1 MSIKSKILLPFFA
14 TIVISLVAVAG
25 IGGAAALNA
34 QSSRAVTDKA
44 LSAIEHALEMQQAV
58 GSANQLVRQVT
69 DMTQF
74 VTHDAIEARFSE
86 AGKVIEDSIAAL
98 ASVAMTPQMQDA
110 VTTLEQ
116 AHADW
121 KAQAAIVL
129 GLVASSDVPTMELIS
144 RRSTAL
150 SNAVSTI
157 IVDAQADAEMLTAQS
172 SAALTTTLLISGIAA
187 AVVLIAMC
195 IIGARIVGRAG
206 SDLKGLADVMGEL
219 SSGRLDVALPA
230 TARKDE
236 LGAMASAIAVFQTAL
251 RERGRLEGEQQ
262 LETGLRT
269 QRAEALADFQSRLAA
284 VIDKAVGGDFS
295 GRIETAAVAT
305 EFREFAERVNGLLA
319 TVDGGLS
326 ETGTVLAALAN
337 TNLTRRIEGTYAGAF
352 GQLKTDTNAV
362 ADRLSEIISRL
373 QLTSRSLKTATGEI
387 LSGANDLSAR
397 TAQQAATIQDT
408 TATVDKLAATVA
420 ENSRRVDQARA
431 VSNTAMRTG
440 EQGGQV
446 MENATVAMERISTSS
461 GKISNIIGLIDDIAF
476 QTNLLALNASVEAAR
491 AGEAGK
497 GFAVVAI
504 EVRRLA
510 QSAAN
515 ASAEVKALIDQ
526 SVHEV
531 GAGSRLVADASSKLA
546 ELLSAVRS
554 SNELMDGIATESRD
568 QASSIV
574 NVAGAI
580 RRLDEMTQHNAAL
593 VEETNAAIEQTSN
606 EAAELDEVVD
616 VFTVEGGGTE
626 EHAPVLQ
633 PSRGVRGL
641 QDRVKSAAKAYL
653 SRGNAAVAVDWQ
665 EG

>member
-14 TIVISLVAVAG
+14 AIVVSLVAVAG

-34 QSSRAVTDKA
+34 QSSRVVTDKA
-44 LSAIEHALEMQQAV
+44 LSAIESALEMQGAV
-58 GSANQLVRQVT
+58 ESANQLVRQVT

-74 VTHDAIEARFSE
+74 VTRDAIAARFAE
-86 AGKVIEDSIAAL
+86 AGKVMEDSIASL
-98 ASVAMTPQMQDA
+98 ASVAMTVQMQEA
-110 VTTLEQ
+110 VAALQQ
-116 AHADW
+116 AHSDW
-121 KAQAAIVL
+121 AEQAAIVL
-129 GLVASSDVPTMELIS
+129 GLAASSDIPTMELIG
-144 RRSTAL
+144 RREAAL

-157 IVDAQADAEMLTAQS
+157 IVAAQADAEALTAQS
-172 SAALTTTLLISGIAA
+172 SAALTTTLLISGVAA
-187 AVVLIAMC
+187 AFVLIVTSLV
-195 IIGARIVGRAG
+195 GARIVGRAG

-219 SSGRLDVALPA
+219 SSGRLDVVLPA
-230 TARKDE
+230 TARRDE

-251 RERGRLEGEQQ
+251 TERGRLEGEQKVESGQ
-262 LETGLRT
+262 RA

-284 VIDKAVGGDFS
+284 VIDKAGAGDFT
-295 GRIETAAVAT
+295 GRIDTSVVAT
-305 EFREFAERVNGLLA
+305 EFREFADRVNGLLA

-326 ETGTVLAALAN
+326 ETGTVLAALAK
-337 TNLTRRIEGTYAGAF
+337 TDLTRRIEGTYAGAF

-373 QLTSRSLKTATGEI
+373 KLTSRSLKTATGEI

-397 TAQQAATIQDT
+397 TAQQAVTIQDT
-408 TATVDKLAATVA
+408 AATVDKLAATVA
-420 ENSRRVDQARA
+420 ENSRRADEARS
-431 VSNTAMRTG
+431 VSNKAMQTG

-446 MENATVAMERISTSS
+446 MENANLAMERISTSS

-497 GFAVVAI
+497 GFAVVAV

-515 ASAEVKALIDQ
+515 ASAEVKALIEQ
-526 SVHEV
+526 SVNEV
-531 GAGSRLVADASSKLA
+531 GAGSRLVADASSRLA

-554 SNELMDGIATESRD
+554 SNQLMDGIATESRD

-580 RRLDEMTQHNAAL
+580 RKLDEMTQHNAAL

-606 EAAELDEVVD
+606 EAAELDQVVD
-616 VFTVEGGGTE
+616 VFTVEATRDE
-626 EHAPVLQ
+626 PAAAPA
-633 PSRGVRGL
+633 PAARGVRGL
-641 QDRVKSAAKAYL
+641 QERVRSAAKSYL
-653 SRGNAAVAVDWQ
+653 TRGNAAVAVDWQ
-665 EG
+665 EI